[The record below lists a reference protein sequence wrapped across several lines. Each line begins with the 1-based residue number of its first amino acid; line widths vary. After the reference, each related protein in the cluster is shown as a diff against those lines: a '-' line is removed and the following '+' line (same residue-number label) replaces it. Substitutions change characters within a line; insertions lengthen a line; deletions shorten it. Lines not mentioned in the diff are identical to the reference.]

1 MSSATPKENLKTL
14 AENDVPIDISF
25 AEQLYH
31 TIHLLY
37 PKEQAAG
44 ENAVPKKNDSPPGRT
59 VSETRVDDSTA
70 LSKNSSVEYV

>member
-44 ENAVPKKNDSPPGRT
+44 ENAVPKKNDSPIRRT
-59 VSETRVDDSTA
+59 TSDTRVDGTVP
-70 LSKNSSVEYV
+70 LSKNSSAEYV

>member
-37 PKEQAAG
+37 PKEQAG

-59 VSETRVDDSTA
+59 VSETRADDAAA